1 MRVSF
6 KKSSL
11 TEKENIMKIVISATG
26 KELSSEVDPR
36 FGRAA
41 YFLIIDSESGSILEA
56 IDNSAGRD
64 AAQGAGIS
72 AAALVADRGVGA
84 ILTGRVGPKAMPIV
98 EKAGI
103 QVVSDVSGTVGEAV
117 EKFRSGAQ
125 GQTQSG
131 AASSTSSSVP
141 GGKCRGCGGGGQ
153 GKGIGKGLGKG
164 QGQGGGRGSGSG
176 GGKGQNRK

>member
-1 MRVSF
+1 
-6 KKSSL
+6 
-11 TEKENIMKIVISATG
+11 MKIVISATG
-26 KELSSEVDPR
+26 KELISEVDPR

-131 AASSTSSSVP
+131 AASSAPTAP

-153 GKGIGKGLGKG
+153 GKGLGKG

>member
-1 MRVSF
+1 MLFNTKRGR
-6 KKSSL
+6 
-11 TEKENIMKIVISATG
+11 IMKIVISAVGMT
-26 KELSSEVDPR
+26 LDSAVDPR

-41 YFLIIDSESGSILEA
+41 CLLIVDSETGTLLEA
-56 IDNSAGRD
+56 IDNSTGRD
-64 AAQGAGIS
+64 AAHGAGIG
-72 AAALVADRGVGA
+72 AAALVADKGVAA
-84 ILTGRVGPKAMPIV
+84 ILTGHVGPKAMPIV

-131 AASSTSSSVP
+131 AASSTPSSAP

-153 GKGIGKGLGKG
+153 GKG

-176 GGKGQNRK
+176 GGRGQNRK